1 MRISEISDFLQ
12 RNASEIGIL
21 DFDFIKLI
29 NKGAF
34 GRVWLVKRKQTGDIY
49 AMKIVNCLDNMNKN
63 QLDSLKAES
72 EVFDRITN
80 EFVVKSYFRFTH
92 ETFICFV
99 MEYMY
104 GDFSQ
109 VLKSYGCF
117 DEETARFYIAEL
129 ILAVEHLHSL
139 KIIHRDLK
147 PDNILLDAK
156 GHIKLTDFGL
166 SDTCMKMYKN
176 TKRKTFIGEENM
188 DDFINKLDLKMM
200 RSPISFAYS
209 KEKKAISSKDCEER
223 NKAFLRTNSADH
235 CYEEKNTGFFENSL
249 RIEDENLFDKFSE
262 NTSILADEIDES
274 PLPNSPEYYNSSHST
289 PLTDKSPLG
298 NGPVNNSP
306 FTDKSPLNN
315 CPVDNSPFT
324 EKSPLNNGPVDHT
337 DKSPLN
343 NGPVDHT
350 DKSPFNNGPVNQT
363 DKSPL
368 NNGPVTKSP
377 LTTNGPLNDNNPL
390 INGPVN
396 KMNKSTNNP
405 KKSIKRIVGTPDYM
419 APEIL
424 SSFREKLLLGPSID
438 WWSIG
443 VILFEFLVGIPP
455 FNDDTIDK
463 IFENITAHKIPW
475 DCLEIGYGE
484 QQMSPEAFDLI
495 NKLLNADPEERLG
508 SKDVGDIKKHVFFK
522 GFF

>member
-1 MRISEISDFLQ
+1 
-12 RNASEIGIL
+12 
-21 DFDFIKLI
+21 
-29 NKGAF
+29 
-34 GRVWLVKRKQTGDIY
+34 
-49 AMKIVNCLDNMNKN
+49 MNKN

-117 DEETARFYIAEL
+117 DEEIARFYIAEL

-188 DDFINKLDLKMM
+188 DDFISRLDLNMIQ
-200 RSPISFAYS
+200 STISFGYC
-209 KEKKAISSKDCEER
+209 KEKIKGKISLEGKSEEILVNFLKNQEKNTEFEANSAKKNAFFPNSSKDEI
-223 NKAFLRTNSADH
+223 
-235 CYEEKNTGFFENSL
+235 FFNN
-249 RIEDENLFDKFSE
+249 ISE
-262 NTSILADEIDES
+262 NTSILPDEIDES
-274 PLPNSPEYYNSSHST
+274 HLSPFHNNSPMNNS
-289 PLTDKSPLG
+289 PLTDKSHRPVNSRSVKNLL
-298 NGPVNNSP
+298 NNSPVNNL
-306 FTDKSPLNN
+306 LNKT
-315 CPVDNSPFT
+315 S
-324 EKSPLNNGPVDHT
+324 NN
-337 DKSPLN
+337 
-343 NGPVDHT
+343 
-350 DKSPFNNGPVNQT
+350 Q
-363 DKSPL
+363 
-368 NNGPVTKSP
+368 
-377 LTTNGPLNDNNPL
+377 
-390 INGPVN
+390 
-396 KMNKSTNNP
+396 
-405 KKSIKRIVGTPDYM
+405 KKSIKKIVGTPDYM

-424 SSFREKLLLGPSID
+424 SSFEENILLGPSID

-443 VILFEFLVGIPP
+443 VILFEFLTGIPP

-463 IFENITAHKIPW
+463 IFDNITAHKIPW
-475 DCLEIGYGE
+475 DCLEIGYQE

-495 NKLLNADPEERLG
+495 TRLLNANPKERLG
-508 SKDVGDIKKHVFFK
+508 SKGVEDIKKHEFFK
-522 GFF
+522 GFYSIFFENFFETFYFLLDFKWSDIRNQIPPIVPEMKSLEAIPANAGKRFEDNEFREPFIVRKDLLNELKVKFLLFLLYFFFNIKKH